1 MKIISWHCRG
11 LGNGPSIRG
20 LLNIQKEED
29 PDILLLCETNM
40 DRSRI
45 ESLRWRRG
53 LSNMIVKDCQG
64 RSGGLA
70 IFWQNG
76 INFQLRGMSRLSID
90 GEVVEKDGFIWR
102 LTGFYREPS

>member
-1 MKIISWHCRG
+1 
-11 LGNGPSIRG
+11 
-20 LLNIQKEED
+20 
-29 PDILLLCETNM
+29 M

-45 ESLRWRRG
+45 ESLRWRLG
-53 LSNMIVKDCQG
+53 LSNMMVKDCQG

-76 INFQLRGMSRLSID
+76 INFQLPGMSRLYID

>member
-1 MKIISWHCRG
+1 
-11 LGNGPSIRG
+11 
-20 LLNIQKEED
+20 
-29 PDILLLCETNM
+29 
-40 DRSRI
+40 
-45 ESLRWRRG
+45 
-53 LSNMIVKDCQG
+53 VKDCQG

-76 INFQLRGMSRLSID
+76 INFQLPGMSRLYID